1 MKAIMTAVATLF
13 LSLNAIADSN
23 HEAGSSHLGPYMG
36 IGLSVVNYDDDNV
49 DFTGNGSTVF
59 GGYRFHPYVAVE
71 IGVGTLSVD
80 DSDKRVDLDAMGSGI
95 SLTILPM
102 IPINNEWEAYMAFG
116 YGYGTAV
123 VVAEDNWGDRLVEL
137 ESDDGTTIGAG
148 LQWHSD
154 NIFIRGN
161 VASTMDDFGDS
172 VTYGISVGVE
182 F

>member
-1 MKAIMTAVATLF
+1 MKVIITAVATLF

-36 IGLSVVNYDDDNV
+36 IGLSVFNVDDDNV

-71 IGVGTLSVD
+71 IGVGTKSVD
-80 DSDKRVDLDAMGSGI
+80 DTVEGVDLDAVESGF

-102 IPINNEWEAYMAFG
+102 IPINNKWDAYMAFG
-116 YGYGTAV
+116 YEYGTIIAMS
-123 VVAEDNWGDRLVEL
+123 DNGVRSYL
-137 ESDDGTTIGAG
+137 ESDDAATIGAG

-161 VASTMDDFGDS
+161 VASTMDDFGDL

>member
-1 MKAIMTAVATLF
+1 MKVIMTAVATLF

-36 IGLSVVNYDDDNV
+36 IGLSVLNYDDDNV
-49 DFTGNGSTVF
+49 DFTGNGSSVF

-71 IGVGTLSVD
+71 IGVGNSSFDDNHEGTDVD
-80 DSDKRVDLDAMGSGI
+80 YMASGF

-116 YGYGTAV
+116 YGYGTAIV
-123 VVAEDNWGDRLVEL
+123 EAEGPNGVRSDL
-137 ESDDGTTIGAG
+137 ESEDGATIGAG

-161 VASTMDDFGDS
+161 VGSTMDDFGDL
-172 VTYGISVGVE
+172 VAYGISVGVE